1 MSLPGASSSG
11 DEAPFGGKILIAD
24 TSAWAR
30 ASHPLIRDLW
40 AAALRGRQI
49 ATCSIVTLELLY
61 SARDVREL
69 TIVEAEQALLRDVP
83 VAASAQRAAIGALRD
98 LASDGPGQHRIPLAD
113 ALIAAAALDAGV
125 DVLHYDHHYDR
136 LARVLHFTSVWVAPP
151 GALEQQTPPG

>member
-1 MSLPGASSSG
+1 LE
-11 DEAPFGGKILIAD
+11 DERPFEGKVLIAD

-49 ATCSIVTLELLY
+49 ATCSIVILELLY
-61 SARDVREL
+61 SARDAQGL

-83 VAASAQRAAIGALRD
+83 VATSAQRVAIGALRD
-98 LASDGPGQHRIPLAD
+98 LASDGPGQHRVPLAD
-113 ALIAAAALDAGV
+113 ALIAAAAQDAGV

-136 LARVLHFTSVWVAPP
+136 LAQALNFTSVWIAPP
-151 GALEQQTPPG
+151 GTLEKQTSRA

>member
-1 MSLPGASSSG
+1 MG
-11 DEAPFGGKILIAD
+11 DEAPFGGKVLIAD

-98 LASDGPGQHRIPLAD
+98 LAADGPGQHRVPLAD
-113 ALIAAAALDAGV
+113 ALIAAAAQDAVV
-125 DVLHYDHHYDR
+125 DILHYDHHYDR
-136 LARVLHFTSVWVAPP
+136 LAQALHFTSVWVAPP
-151 GALEQQTPPG
+151 GALEKQTPPG

>member
-1 MSLPGASSSG
+1 MG
-11 DEAPFGGKILIAD
+11 DEAPFGGKVLIAD

-30 ASHPLIRDLW
+30 ASHPLFRDLW

-83 VAASAQRAAIGALRD
+83 VAASAQRAAIRALRD
-98 LASDGPGQHRIPLAD
+98 LASDGPGQHRVSLAD
-113 ALIAAAALDAGV
+113 ALIAAAAQDAGV

-136 LARVLHFTSVWVAPP
+136 LAQALHFTSVWVAPP
-151 GALEQQTPPG
+151 GALEKQTPPG